1 MMQITLE
8 QFKAIAGENPYA
20 EHWIEALNKCLPDY
34 DITTPERL
42 AGFFGQCMV
51 ESAGFTAIKENLN
64 YKAESLMRLWHSHF
78 QTIEIAN
85 EYAHNPEKIANRA
98 YAGRMGNGP
107 EESGDGWAYCGR
119 GLIQLTGKDNY
130 QSFADSIGSTLQEV
144 GAYLET
150 FEGCVQSACWF
161 WENNNLNALAD
172 QKNWI
177 VISHK
182 VNGGSEGQDKRVA
195 FSNHALQ
202 VFST

>member
-1 MMQITLE
+1 MLNSDQLQKLGISP
-8 QFKAIAGENPYA
+8 AWVDG
-20 EHWIEALNKCLPDY
+20 LNKTFERFN
-34 DITTPERL
+34 ISTPRQQ
-42 AGFFGQCMV
+42 AMFIGQCGH
-51 ESAGFTAIKENLN
+51 ECANFRILEENLN
-64 YKAESLMRLWHSHF
+64 YKAESLVRLWKSHF
-78 QTIEIAN
+78 PTIDIAN
-85 EYAHNPEKIANRA
+85 QYAHQPEKIANRA

-130 QSFADSIGSTLQEV
+130 QSFADSIGVSLQEV

-202 VFST
+202 VFSA